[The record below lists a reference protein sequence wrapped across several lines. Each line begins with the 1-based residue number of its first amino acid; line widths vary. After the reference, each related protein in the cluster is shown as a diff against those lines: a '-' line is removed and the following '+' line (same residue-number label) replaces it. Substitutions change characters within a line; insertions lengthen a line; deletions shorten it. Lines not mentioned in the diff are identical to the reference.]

1 MRRHGA
7 LVRML
12 GLPGLRVTALD
23 EERVGARFGAGLAQM
38 LNLSLRVRV
47 CSWACV
53 RTLACAYVRAHV
65 CACARDCQC
74 APNIYKLGAQST
86 G

>member
-23 EERVGARFGAGLAQM
+23 EERVEARFGAGLAQM

-47 CSWACV
+47 HMGVGGLVFVGLCSHTGM
-53 RTLACAYVRAHV
+53 RV
-65 CACARDCQC
+65 CACACMCMR
-74 APNIYKLGAQST
+74 T
-86 G
+86 